1 MHGPIYHTYIP
12 ECRSVIYG
20 RLICIHVCFLKIDV
34 ISETYRSLVIFISF
48 EQRTSEEYSKYFL
61 CKSSEKNSCVK
72 DSTVLG
78 FLSAS
83 SIPADRN
90 YFILTSNQ
98 FRLNIPTSKF
108 KKFYFKN
115 LTD

>member
-1 MHGPIYHTYIP
+1 MHGPIYHTYKMYIP
-12 ECRSVIYG
+12 GCRSVIYG
-20 RLICIHVCFLKIDV
+20 RLICIHVCFLKID
-34 ISETYRSLVIFISF
+34 VIFISF

-61 CKSSEKNSCVK
+61 CKSSEENSCVK

-90 YFILTSNQ
+90 YFILTSNR

-108 KKFYFKN
+108 KKFDFKN